1 MDIDRRLHEA
11 GQRWRESQGPALQP
25 PSPASLR
32 QAAPPR
38 LWRKGLAA
46 MAAAAAVAAII
57 FGFVTLHG
65 ATTASEA
72 IRNLRAR
79 QANPTD
85 ARHVGLGPGCGI
97 PAVDMAALGSDLR
110 AGKPVIPG
118 VVGQPTIVHVNID
131 PDRPQLKTTATVIVA
146 APGTLPGHGFSNP
159 SQHAPGSLTLDDS
172 GNWKASLD
180 IAAQTQKSTQNLTFV
195 PKVPGLYPV
204 YVIEHATST
213 ATPPTFCG
221 GIPDKGGDAQ
231 NVVGW
236 IQVP

>member
-1 MDIDRRLHEA
+1 MNMRLSA
-11 GQRWRESQGPALQP
+11 GCFAVLLVSGCVSATEQS
-25 PSPASLR
+25 PSHSNR
-32 QAAPPR
+32 
-38 LWRKGLAA
+38 
-46 MAAAAAVAAII
+46 I
-57 FGFVTLHG
+57 
-65 ATTASEA
+65 TTSEA
-72 IRNLRAR
+72 IRTPRAT

-85 ARHVGLGPGCGI
+85 VRRVGLGPGCGI

-146 APGTLPGHGFSNP
+146 APGTVPGHGFSNP
-159 SQHAPGSLTLDDS
+159 SQDVPGSPTLDDS
-172 GNWKASLD
+172 GSWKASLD
-180 IAAQTQKSTQNLTFV
+180 IAAQTQRSAQNLTFV

-213 ATPPTFCG
+213 ATAPTFCG